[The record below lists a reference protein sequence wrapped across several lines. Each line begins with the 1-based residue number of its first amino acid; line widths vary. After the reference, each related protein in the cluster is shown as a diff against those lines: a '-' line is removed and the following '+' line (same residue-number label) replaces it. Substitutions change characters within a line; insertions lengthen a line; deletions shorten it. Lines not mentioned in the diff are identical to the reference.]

1 MSITN
6 RKIASQ
12 NWKKKFNNNL
22 NNVIMQR
29 SATANWKGSGKEG
42 KGMVTAQSGIFSNTP
57 ISYHTRFEEVKGT
70 SPEELVAAAHAGC
83 FSMKL
88 SFVLG
93 AAGFTPDNIDT
104 KCTITLEN
112 GTITESHLEVTAS
125 VPNISDDKFNEC
137 AEDAKL
143 NCPISKLYKTNI
155 TMEARLV
162 QKVSA

>member
-1 MSITN
+1 M
-6 RKIASQ
+6 K
-12 NWKKKFNNNL
+12 
-22 NNVIMQR
+22 R

-42 KGMVTAQSGIFSNTP
+42 KGTVTAQSGLFSSAP
-57 ISYHTRFEEVKGT
+57 ISYHTRFEEVRGT

-125 VPNISDDKFNEC
+125 VPKIDEAKFIEC
-137 AEDAKL
+137 VTDAKD
-143 NCPISKLYKTNI
+143 NCPVSKLYKTNI
-155 TMEARLV
+155 TVEAHLV
-162 QKVSA
+162 QAVNA

>member
-1 MSITN
+1 M
-6 RKIASQ
+6 K
-12 NWKKKFNNNL
+12 
-22 NNVIMQR
+22 R

-42 KGMVTAQSGIFSNTP
+42 KGTVTAQSGIFSGTP

-83 FSMKL
+83 YSMKL

-112 GTITESHLEVTAS
+112 GAITESHLEVNAS
-125 VPNISDDKFNEC
+125 VPNIDAAKFEEC
-137 AEDAKL
+137 ANEAKAT
-143 NCPISKLYKTNI
+143 CPISKLLNTNI
-155 TMEARLV
+155 TIEATLAQPV
-162 QKVSA
+162 DA